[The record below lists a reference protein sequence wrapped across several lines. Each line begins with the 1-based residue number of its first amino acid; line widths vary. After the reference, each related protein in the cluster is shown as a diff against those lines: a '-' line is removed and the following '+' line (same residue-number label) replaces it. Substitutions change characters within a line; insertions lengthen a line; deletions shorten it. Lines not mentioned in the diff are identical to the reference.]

1 MLTAN
6 KAENP
11 FPFFSVIFFS
21 CESISHQKNRMTGL
35 KAGVLYTSVK
45 RGEVVAFQVV
55 PSYLEEQVHKSKN
68 EEGETQHSVLVWP
81 TEVLFPIPDEEN

>member
-68 EEGETQHSVLVWP
+68 EEGETQHSVLV
-81 TEVLFPIPDEEN
+81 